1 MELPEGEI
9 DLQSREETQ
18 KKREEAL
25 KQAQV
30 MLVCNILTF
39 DLNVSQSGYIAIC
52 IGTKWACVYTGDGG
66 EAVLAEHPLL

>member
-30 MLVCNILTF
+30 MQYPQIVVCNILTF
-39 DLNVSQSGYIAIC
+39 DLNVS
-52 IGTKWACVYTGDGG
+52 
-66 EAVLAEHPLL
+66 LASYMHRY

>member
-30 MLVCNILTF
+30 ISSVVCNILTF
-39 DLNVSQSGYIAIC
+39 DLNVS
-52 IGTKWACVYTGDGG
+52 
-66 EAVLAEHPLL
+66 LASYMHRY